1 MFTPIQVILL
11 CILVGFWTWQK
22 YNLQMFYYAS
32 VVTMGVLTGLIM
44 GDLHTGMT
52 VGGSMCLM
60 SLGLFGA
67 GGSSVP
73 DYQVGCV
80 AGTAFAIAMGQSG
93 QEALTTAMTIGVP
106 VAALG
111 TQLDVLAKTSGSFF
125 IHKMMGCNEKKD
137 WKGLG
142 TWMWASQIPAI
153 GVWILPILLFTT
165 IGSTYVQSVIN
176 AIPEWLN
183 NGLTVASGMLPALGF
198 AILLRQLP
206 MKKYGYFILFGFVLS
221 AYLNLSVLA
230 IAMLGVV
237 VCTFIFQSKE
247 AQRQN
252 PVAAGATLTNADM
265 EDE

>member
-11 CILVGFWTWQK
+11 CVLVGVWTWQK

-44 GDLHTGMT
+44 GDVQTGML
-52 VGGSMCLM
+52 VGGAMCLM

-73 DYQVGCV
+73 EYPVGCI
-80 AGTAFAIAMGQSG
+80 AGAAFAIAMGITG
-93 QEALTTAMTIGVP
+93 QEAVTTAMTIGVP

-111 TQLDVLAKTSGSFF
+111 AQLDVLGKTSGSFF
-125 IHKMMGCNEKKD
+125 INKMRECSEKKN
-137 WKGLG
+137 WKSMGR
-142 TWMWASQIPAI
+142 WMWASQIPFI
-153 GVWILPILLFTT
+153 GLWVLPILLFTT
-165 IGSTYVQSVIN
+165 VGSTYVQSVIN
-176 AIPEWLN
+176 AIPAWLN
-183 NGLTVASGMLPALGF
+183 SGLGF

-221 AYLNLSVLA
+221 AYLNMSVLA
-230 IAMLGVV
+230 IAMLAVV
-237 VCTFIFQSKE
+237 ACAFIFQSKE
-247 AQRQN
+247 AQRSN
-252 PVAAGATLTNADM
+252 PVAQDATMTAVDM